1 MGVHSAPGGQGSAL
15 VPLPGAAAGADAGAV
30 DGDEPLPPGW
40 ERKTDGGGRVFYV
53 DHRSRVSQWHHP
65 GPVADEPL
73 PPGWECKMD
82 GSGRVFY
89 VDHRS
94 RVSQWHHPGPV
105 ADENAHGNTAHRA
118 GMSAQAAS
126 SFSSPHGTKR
136 KVGADTADVKLRLD
150 EWATMHAAFDA
161 QLLVVRDLTGAA
173 WDAEMDKIEQWQAR
187 LARELDAIQSA
198 ARAAGIED
206 RSGPAGPASRVVS
219 AALPGFAHG

>member
-15 VPLPGAAAGADAGAV
+15 VLLPGAAAGADAGAV
-30 DGDEPLPPGW
+30 GGDEPLPPGW
-40 ERKTDGGGRVFYV
+40 ERKTDGG
-53 DHRSRVSQWHHP
+53 
-65 GPVADEPL
+65 
-73 PPGWECKMD
+73 
-82 GSGRVFY
+82 GRVFY

-187 LARELDAIQSA
+187 LTRELDAIQSA